1 MKLRRALPSPAGPR
15 TQRGFLLMVTVALI
29 VVAALLLSTMV
40 FLGVTGDESSVGH
53 SQSAQGM
60 FLAETGVESAQRRL
74 AQNLK
79 WYRAVTDPDPKPAT
93 PQSLGEG
100 TFSIQTYFPATA
112 LRARAFSG
120 SVNPIRVYTV
130 DRYPTAGCLR
140 IEDEHIAYTGVNTT
154 PAVCLSPPG
163 LPVACFTGITR
174 ASVACGGG
182 ATTDHARGTA
192 VYPVSVLQTALAANC
207 NVVTQIRI
215 NQHTKFLTTG
225 TIKIG
230 NEEIGY
236 RNSSVSGGIHVL
248 TGITRCLDTT
258 TGPPGNT
265 PESHAIGDR
274 VTPVMEGDDSA
285 DYEVEVVSVGKAAN
299 AQRSLRK
306 TIRR

>member
-1 MKLRRALPSPAGPR
+1 MKFLFSRAHVVTSRA
-15 TQRGFLLMVTVALI
+15 QHGFMLIASVVLI
-29 VVAALLLSTMV
+29 VVAALLLTVMV
-40 FLGVTGDESSVGH
+40 FLGVSGHESSVGH
-53 SQSAQGM
+53 SQSGQAV
-60 FLAETGVESAQRRL
+60 FLAESGIEYEQRRM
-74 AQNLK
+74 AQDLK
-79 WYRAVTDPDPKPAT
+79 WYRATSDPTPNPVV

-100 TFSIQTYFPATA
+100 TFTSQRFLPATA

-130 DRYPTAGCLR
+130 DRYPTSGCLR
-140 IEDEHIAYTGVNTT
+140 IEDEHIAYTGVSTSN
-154 PAVCLSPPG
+154 AVCLGTGP
-163 LPVACFTGITR
+163 CFTGITR

-182 ATTDHARGTA
+182 ATADHARGTA

-207 NVVTQIRI
+207 NVIAQIQFTQHI
-215 NQHTKFLTTG
+215 KFLTTG

-236 RNSSVSGGIHVL
+236 RNSSVAGVNRVL

-265 PESHAIGDR
+265 PESHVIGDR

-285 DYEVEVVSVGKAAN
+285 DYEVEVVSTGTVLGS
-299 AQRSLRK
+299 QRSLRK
-306 TIRR
+306 TIQR